1 MAKKEVVVKD
11 YSGLSYDQLS
21 QISRDDHQEDTRQY
35 DKQQNAL
42 CLVMIGAICAVCAI
56 LFFILSFKRKYNKM
70 AGLDPLSLQFF
81 VCIACLIAAA
91 VLLSIGLVRFFKA
104 RKIRIDLAAEIM
116 TVTNL
121 KKDMVVQE

>member
-1 MAKKEVVVKD
+1 MAKEVIVKD
-11 YSGLSYDQLS
+11 YTGLSYDELS

-42 CLVMIGAICAVCAI
+42 CLVMIGAICFVCAA

-70 AGLDPLSLQFF
+70 AGIDPVSLQFF
-81 VCIACLIAAA
+81 VFIGCTVAAI
-91 VLLSIGLVRFFKA
+91 VLLTIGLIRFLKA
-104 RKIRIDLAAEIM
+104 RKIRKDLEVEIM

-121 KKDMVVQE
+121 KKDLVVGK